1 VKPCFIANAAWVGG
15 GGEIGLELLA
25 TGLAEADTVPRVLTP
40 GRGPVGE
47 RFERRVIPPSI
58 TGAAQAVR
66 RHAADTD
73 LIHTFGVRGLLAAAL
88 ARTGK
93 PLILHALIDIP
104 HDLDPLLG
112 DISDLVICNSHAT
125 ARRFS
130 SAACVEVVYNG
141 VPAAVPSSKPLGMT
155 PGRRHVGVIGRP
167 AWWKGHLDLLPAV
180 RAIVSERDDVEVIFA
195 GRPGGPVSDAVE
207 QLAGESGGQVRALG
221 WVPRIRNH
229 LHEFDLIVVPSHVE
243 GFGRVAAEALRAGVP
258 VLARRTGGL
267 PEVLD
272 GLADAWLPDDPGQWK
287 DKILFALESYPDP
300 PERLKELGARFT
312 VEAQVARTLELYGD
326 LLARAPAAR

>member
-1 VKPCFIANAAWVGG
+1 MKPCLIANNAWVGG
-15 GGEIGLELLA
+15 GGELGLELLA
-25 TGLAEADTVPRVLTP
+25 AGLAEAGNPPRVLTP

-47 RFERRVIPPSI
+47 RFDRRVIPPTI

-73 LIHTFGVRGLLAAAL
+73 LIHTFGIRGLLAATL

-93 PLILHALIDIP
+93 PLILHALINIP
-104 HDLDPLLG
+104 HDLDPLVG
-112 DISDLVICNSHAT
+112 AISDLVICNSHAT

-130 SAACVEVVYNG
+130 AAGWVEVVHNG
-141 VPAAVPSSKPLGMT
+141 VPLPVPASKPLGLT

-167 AWWKGHLDLLPAV
+167 AWWKGHLDLLPVV
-180 RAIVSERDDVEVIFA
+180 RALVAERSDIEVIFA

-207 QLAGESGGQVRALG
+207 QLAREPGGQVRSLG

-229 LHEFDLIVVPSHVE
+229 LREFDLIVVPSHVE

-258 VLARRTGGL
+258 VLARPTGGL

-272 GLADAWLPDDPGQWK
+272 GLADAWLPDDPRQWK
-287 DKILFALESYPDP
+287 DKILLALESYPDP
-300 PERLKELGARFT
+300 PDRLKELGARFT
-312 VEAQVARTLELYGD
+312 VEAQVARTLELYEA
-326 LLARAPAAR
+326 LLARGPVPR